1 MPTQRVVVCGAGGF
15 IGAHLAER
23 LKAEGA
29 WVRGVDLRR
38 SPYREPAWT
47 RAFDDWIDG
56 DLRSPE
62 VATRALESVTHVYQL
77 AADMGGAG
85 YLFGGENDAAVMHNS
100 ALVNLNVAH
109 AAAAQPESPRV
120 LFTSS
125 ACVYP
130 QANQA
135 DPQNPQC
142 HEDSAYPADP
152 DSEYGWEKLFSER
165 LFMAFARNA
174 GLRVR
179 VVRLHNVFG
188 PQGAWDNGREK
199 APAAICR
206 KVIDAEE
213 GGIVEIWGDGEQT
226 RSFLYVDEC
235 VEGLLRIM
243 ASGAER
249 PVNLGSEELISIN
262 DLARMVAEIL
272 GKLIRLKH
280 VSGPQ
285 GVRGRTSDNTRL
297 RATTGWEPTRSL
309 REGLERTLAW
319 IAAERA
325 AGRTDLHHHLDRE
338 AAATVV

>member
-1 MPTQRVVVCGAGGF
+1 MPRQRIVVCGAGGF

-38 SPYREPAWT
+38 SPYHTPTWSDR
-47 RAFDDWIDG
+47 FDDWIDG

-62 VATRALESVTHVYQL
+62 VAARALKGVTHVYQL

-109 AAAAQPESPRV
+109 AAAAQPERPQV

-130 QANQA
+130 QANQT
-135 DPQNPQC
+135 DPRNPHC

-174 GLRVR
+174 GLQVR
-179 VVRLHNVFG
+179 IVRLHNVFG
-188 PQGAWDNGREK
+188 PLGAWDNGREK

-206 KVIDAEE
+206 KVIDAAED
-213 GGIVEIWGDGEQT
+213 GLVEIWGDGEQT

-243 ASGAER
+243 ASEGER

-262 DLARMVAEIL
+262 DLARMAAEL
-272 GKLIRLKH
+272 AGKTIRLKH
-280 VSGPQ
+280 VAGPQ
-285 GVRGRTSDNTRL
+285 GVRGRTSDNARL
-297 RATTGWEPTRSL
+297 RATTGWEPTRPL
-309 REGLERTLAW
+309 HEGLARTLAW

-325 AGRTDLHHHLDRE
+325 AGRTDLDHHLDRE
-338 AAATVV
+338 AVATVG